1 MALKTCR
8 ECGHKVSSEAKVCPN
23 CGVKEPYQSPVRGL
37 IFIAIV
43 IIAIYKGCSDDG
55 SSASNSYHSNDVA
68 SNSYYSDDVASS
80 NAPTSQPFI
89 SPDVAKLK
97 RASPVNLPP
106 ASTTPFTAIQVCKA
120 AIAGMFGRDISS
132 MKAAKTGTKGVY
144 TISYRRPSDNQ
155 KFSFDCKLSDDNVI
169 WRESGQSSDRW
180 NGVGNVEYNVVYAVK
195 NSTLTI
201 TELHAG
207 LDDVTYKFS
216 MKDFQ

>member
-8 ECGHKVSSEAKVCPN
+8 ECGHKVSSEAKICPN

-37 IFIAIV
+37 IFIGIV
-43 IIAIYKGCSDDG
+43 IIAIYKGCSDGG
-55 SSASNSYHSNDVA
+55 SSTSNSYH
-68 SNSYYSDDVASS
+68 SDDVASS

-120 AIAGMFGRDISS
+120 AIAGMFGEDVSI

-155 KFSFDCKLSDDNVI
+155 KFSLDCKLSDDNVI

>member
-55 SSASNSYHSNDVA
+55 SSASNSYHSN
-68 SNSYYSDDVASS
+68 DVASS

-169 WRESGQSSDRW
+169 WRESG
-180 NGVGNVEYNVVYAVK
+180 
-195 NSTLTI
+195 
-201 TELHAG
+201 
-207 LDDVTYKFS
+207 
-216 MKDFQ
+216 

>member
-68 SNSYYSDDVASS
+68 SS

-89 SPDVAKLK
+89 SPDVAK
-97 RASPVNLPP
+97 SPVNLPP

-169 WRESGQSSDRW
+169 WRESGQSTDRW